1 VEANMPL
8 SLGSYLLGVGT
19 VLGAIAFG
27 FGGGVLLTH
36 TAMKESPAGQTRAE
50 RLVRAE
56 PQTPAAQVTQT
67 PNQAAVAPNQVTTPD
82 QDHPA
87 SGAINQDTGP
97 AEQPAAVSPDPVPAA
112 PKPDAAREPVPEA
125 PKQIQ
130 AAREP
135 QPPKQVEQT
144 ERAKAKSVDSG
155 TDRSSRSAGR
165 SRRYAEQRWVCNEWG
180 HCSYQ
185 RDYYYSPYE
194 YYRRYDDDEWR
205 ERYRYRP
212 SYGYYGPRWDYGYGW
227 RRDREDDDEQS
238 DNEQ

>member
-1 VEANMPL
+1 MPL

-36 TAMKESPAGQTRAE
+36 TAMKESPAGQTRVE

-56 PQTPAAQVTQT
+56 PQTPAAQVTPT

-87 SGAINQDTGP
+87 SGAINQETGP
-97 AEQPAAVSPDPVPAA
+97 AERPAAVSPDPVPAV
-112 PKPDAAREPVPEA
+112 PKPDAARKPVPEA
-125 PKQIQ
+125 PRQIQ
-130 AAREP
+130 AEP

-144 ERAKAKSVDSG
+144 ERAEAKSVDSG
-155 TDRSSRSAGR
+155 TDRSSRSAWR

-180 HCSYQ
+180 RCSYQ
-185 RDYYYSPYE
+185 RDYYYRPYG

-205 ERYRYRP
+205 ERDRYRP
-212 SYGYYGPRWDYGYGW
+212 SNGYYGPRWDHGYGW
-227 RRDREDDDEQS
+227 RRDREDDNEQG